1 MSFDHAG
8 SGITVVY
15 IFSRNIHVNVNERY
29 SVATEHLSPTYHI
42 EVDETSFV
50 SRALVQRAAFS
61 SEGVPRAVEVVA
73 HDVDHIQGPGS
84 RGHRR

>member
-1 MSFDHAG
+1 MSFYHAG
-8 SGITVVY
+8 SSITVVY
-15 IFSRNIHVNVNERY
+15 ICSRNIHVNANERY
-29 SVATEHLSPTYHI
+29 SVATKHLSPTHHI

-73 HDVDHIQGPGS
+73 HDVDHIQGPRS
-84 RGHRR
+84 KGHRR